1 MNVSLSLNDNSPLL
15 TISELPRMLNFVAH
29 GSDLGIITSACA
41 QYFADC
47 TDTMLCRHLSPN
59 LAQPRMDAANVV
71 TRNSGRRYR
80 LGRKMGL
87 LGQATASD
95 FGNISLLAESAQIC
109 EEHLN
114 TEDLAIST
122 RVARLRGWLPHRFD
136 LCQVRAVPS
145 CPERRLR
152 DTLSAHI
159 MRLNYGAPFLQD

>member
-1 MNVSLSLNDNSPLL
+1 
-15 TISELPRMLNFVAH
+15 MLNFVAH
-29 GSDLGIITSACA
+29 GSDLGMIISACA

-47 TDTMLCRHLSPN
+47 TDTMLCRHLSPD
-59 LAQPRMDAANVV
+59 LAHARMMAANVV

-95 FGNISLLAESAQIC
+95 FGNISLLAESAQIS
-109 EEHLN
+109 EEQLN
-114 TEDLAIST
+114 IEDLAIST

-136 LCQVRAVPS
+136 QYQIRSVPS
-145 CPERRLR
+145 CPERLLR

-159 MRLNYGAPFLQD
+159 MRLNYGAPFLHD